1 MRPSRLLA
9 EFVGTMILSL
19 GIALRD
25 GSPIAAGASL
35 WAAIIGTGFISG
47 AQFNPAITTA
57 CLLVAIYKKNVTKEE
72 ILEQLVYF
80 LCHFTG
86 ATAGALFSWA
96 IKGDTFVISPVEEAG
111 HAYLAEAVATTSL
124 ILVAMIGG
132 ELRDSFFIGTLAVSI
147 TLYAGIFTTGPI
159 SGGCLNPAIG
169 LSMGWT
175 DAMNYG
181 YFRTNHL
188 YIYIVG
194 PLTASVLA
202 AGLYLIIHPELQY
215 VYNLK
220 DKAGAF
226 EGTSATLLRSY

>member
-1 MRPSRLLA
+1 MRPRRLLA
-9 EFVGTMILSL
+9 EFVGTMILAL
-19 GIALRD
+19 GIALRN

-57 CLLVAIYKKNVTKEE
+57 CLLVAVYKKNVTKEE

-80 LCHFTG
+80 LCHFAG

-96 IKGDTFVISPVEEAG
+96 VKGETFVISPGEEAG
-111 HAYLAEAVATTSL
+111 HAYLAETVATTSL

-188 YIYIVG
+188 YIYIAG
-194 PLTASVLA
+194 PLTASILA

-220 DKAGAF
+220 EKAGAF
-226 EGTSATLLRSY
+226 EGTSATLLRNF

>member
-1 MRPSRLLA
+1 
-9 EFVGTMILSL
+9 MILSL
-19 GIALRD
+19 GIALRN
-25 GSPIAAGASL
+25 GSPYAAGASL

-57 CLLVAIYKKNVTKEE
+57 SLLVAAYKKNVTKEE
-72 ILEQLVYF
+72 IFEQFVYF
-80 LCHFTG
+80 FCHFTG
-86 ATAGALFSWA
+86 ATAGGLFAWA
-96 IKGDTFVISPVEEAG
+96 VKGDTFIIVPTAEAG

-124 ILVAMIGG
+124 ILVALIGG
-132 ELRDSFFIGTLAVSI
+132 ELRDSFFIGTLAVAI
-147 TLYAGIFTTGPI
+147 TLYAGVFTMGPI

-169 LSMGWT
+169 LALGWT

-181 YFRTNHL
+181 YFRTHHL

-202 AGLYLIIHPELQY
+202 AGLYIVIHPELEF

-220 DKAGAF
+220 DKAVAQR
-226 EGTSATLLRSY
+226 EPDQTLLSSF